1 MKSSKTEI
9 GFQIKTVSNLIGR
22 RFHEGSNKD
31 KTNELTGMQRWIIR
45 FIYINRDRDVFQ
57 KDIEKEFN
65 VRRSTATGML
75 QLLVKNGY
83 LSRESVSYDA
93 RLKKLV
99 LTEKAIIIQQK
110 IEKKINDIEET
121 LVTGLSEEEI
131 KNFQLIIEKI
141 KKNIE

>member
-83 LSRESVSYDA
+83 LS
-93 RLKKLV
+93 
-99 LTEKAIIIQQK
+99 
-110 IEKKINDIEET
+110 N
-121 LVTGLSEEEI
+121 
-131 KNFQLIIEKI
+131 
-141 KKNIE
+141 